1 MYIIPAIIPKNQTE
15 LTTKVKPLRGVVTHV
30 QVDVCDGVFVKT
42 KTQFHELPFLDEIE
56 YELDLMI
63 DQPEKSIETY
73 IEMQPARIIIHLES
87 VKHIPELF
95 LPLERVRGIIEI
107 GLAINNDTP
116 EERIEPFLEDVD
128 FIQVMGI
135 ATIGSQGNSFDERCL
150 ERISYLHR
158 KYPHLPLSVDGSVNQ
173 ETVVRLRDAGAT
185 RFVAGSAVF
194 GTKDVVKNIEA
205 LEGLLG

>member
-15 LTTKVKPLRGVVTHV
+15 LTTKVKPLRGVVPYV
-30 QVDVCDGVFVKT
+30 QIDVCDGIFVKT

-63 DQPEKSIETY
+63 SRPEDSLEEY
-73 IEMQPARIIIHLES
+73 IELQPARIIIHLES
-87 VKHIPELF
+87 VKNIQKLF
-95 LPLERVRGIIEI
+95 LILERVRGIIEI
-107 GLAINNDTP
+107 GLSIQNDTS
-116 EERIEPFLEDVD
+116 EELLEKYIEDVD

-135 ATIGSQGNSFDERCL
+135 ATIGSQGQPFDERCL

-158 KYPHLPLSVDGSVNQ
+158 KYPHLPMSVDGSVSE
-173 ETVVRLRDAGAT
+173 ETIVRLRDAGAT

-194 GTKDVVKNIEA
+194 GTRDYARNIEH
-205 LEGLLG
+205 LEGLLR